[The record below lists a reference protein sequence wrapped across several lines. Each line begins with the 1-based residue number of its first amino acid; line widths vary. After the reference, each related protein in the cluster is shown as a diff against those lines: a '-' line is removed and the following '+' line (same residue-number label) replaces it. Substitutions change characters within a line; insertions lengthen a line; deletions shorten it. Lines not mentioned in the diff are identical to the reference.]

1 MFEKVNIKEDK
12 ELKIILIF
20 LDIIILFVISIFKQ
34 SYFQDILFVIFSFIT
49 IFVVSPPK
57 IRSVILI
64 SFIIRIVFVF
74 VDIYFI
80 PLPEAHAGSDAPMFE
95 SIAFQWSQ
103 MGLPWL
109 LSHFTS
115 GSLMYSWII
124 ALIYSFIGRNLFVVQ
139 GINALFGAFIVL
151 NVYLIGK
158 ELWSYREAYLAAIIS
173 SLFPTLVYFS
183 VILLREI
190 PVIWSFTLGVYFI
203 VVWFKRIDLRSLI
216 VGVVLFLLS
225 LGFHTAMIYSL
236 LVLIIPVIILLISTV
251 KNGYPKSLSKFLS
264 EILVLSLAFIFIY
277 KTSWGLEK
285 IGGIISNNTTP
296 PVSIN
301 RFKMILSTLINYLTN
316 VEKIAARD
324 RAAYLTTLQIRG
336 FLDFFWQTPIKVI
349 FFLFSPFVWQVR
361 IPLDLFGFFDSLL
374 YIIMGLI
381 ILFSLRKIFK
391 NSSALLVFFFL
402 LVGVVLFALTTSNYG
417 TALRHRAKFS
427 PLMIVLCVPF
437 LSQYTRKLN
446 RVLFGRKTKY
456 DKSA

>member
-20 LDIIILFVISIFKQ
+20 LDIIILFVIPIFKQ
-34 SYFQDILFVIFSFIT
+34 SCFQDILFVIFSFIT
-49 IFVVSPPK
+49 IFIVSPPK
-57 IRSVILI
+57 ISSIILI
-64 SFIIRIVFVF
+64 SFIIRIVLVF

-80 PLPEAHAGSDAPMFE
+80 PLPEAHAGSDVPMFE
-95 SIAFQWSQ
+95 SIAFKWSQ

-109 LSHFTS
+109 LSHFIS

-124 ALIYSFIGRNLFVVQ
+124 GLIYSFIGRNLFIVQ
-139 GINALFGAFIVL
+139 GINALFGALIVL

-158 ELWSYREAYLAAIIS
+158 ELWSYKEAYLAAIIS

-183 VILLREI
+183 AILLREI
-190 PVIWSFTLGVYFI
+190 SVIWSFTLGVYFI
-203 VVWFKRIDLRSLI
+203 VVWFKRMDLRSFI

-296 PVSIN
+296 PTPPVSIN
-301 RFKMILSTLINYLTN
+301 RFKMILSTLINYLPN

-324 RAAYLTTLQIRG
+324 RAAYLTALQIRG
-336 FLDFFWQTPIKVI
+336 FLDFFWQTPIRVI

-391 NSSALLVFFFL
+391 NGSALLVFFFL
-402 LVGVVLFALTTSNYG
+402 LVGVVLFASTTSNYG

-446 RVLFGRKTKY
+446 RVLFWEKNEI
-456 DKSA
+456 